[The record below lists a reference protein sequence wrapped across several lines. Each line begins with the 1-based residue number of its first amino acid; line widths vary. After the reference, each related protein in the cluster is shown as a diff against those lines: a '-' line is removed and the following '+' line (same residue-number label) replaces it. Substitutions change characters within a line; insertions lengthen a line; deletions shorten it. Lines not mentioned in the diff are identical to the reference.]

1 MNPNGG
7 SESFPRSL
15 QMFLYTRGMSLM
27 QPIRF
32 NLAAPALALVLP
44 IAPVANAAS
53 FTNVTASAQINHVQ
67 HNLVSTGTF
76 LDMTGGAAAGDVDG
90 DGWVDLF
97 VTRVDGSDILYRNL
111 GNGTFDDISSTS
123 GFTASLPTNGATF
136 GDIDNDG
143 DLDIY
148 VTTTGH
154 GRFYLYTN
162 DGAGNFTEQGIAR
175 HAHVPSTAIG
185 YGQSAAMGDYDR
197 DGYLDIA
204 TGDWGNFAFI
214 SKSKLLKN
222 MRSGV
227 PGYFTD
233 ETVATSVDQNP
244 TQNTFRFSPRF
255 ADMNND
261 GLPDLTFAADFLH
274 SQLFWNDGD
283 GTFTDGTQ
291 VAGVG
296 TDQNGM
302 GSTIAD
308 FDGDGDLDWFV
319 TAIKAHPDDPDP
331 IQDTGNR
338 LYVNNGDGT
347 FHDGTDAAGVRDVG
361 WGWGTSFLDYDNDG
375 DLDLIATNGWENGY
389 LDNDPTTLWQ
399 NNGGVFTDVST
410 ASGITDTDQGRGLL
424 TLDYDNDGDL
434 DVFIVNNGGQPILYE
449 NDASDTSDWLRIH
462 TEGTESNRD
471 GIGARITVDPDSTIT
486 GDEMTREIDGGSN
499 FLSTSEMT
507 AHFGLGAAAGSVDTV
522 TIRWPSGI
530 QQMFFNV
537 AANTELL
544 AVEAY
549 LAGDLNGDGFVGIDD
564 LNIVLG
570 AWNWIVVEAW
580 PFSDNRV
587 SDLFTCTFST
597 YVPSSTVTVSPAVA
611 ASMADWM
618 PSVLVVT
625 NISPSTNRTRP
636 EPPASNAPVISSST
650 AKKSGR
656 SMPSCRQVLPTA
668 LTSDPLVLLTN
679 SPRPVI
685 SRMLPPRSPA
695 VPRSTEP
702 PVTLIAAW
710 SPPPVSVRVLLRRV
724 RLPPATRTVA
734 SSVPVV
740 NITPFW
746 MMTLPAVTVRAG
758 DPPLMMTP
766 PPPPSRVMSL
776 AMTTPL

>member
-1 MNPNGG
+1 
-7 SESFPRSL
+7 
-15 QMFLYTRGMSLM
+15 M
-27 QPIRF
+27 QPIRYC
-32 NLAAPALALVLP
+32 LVALVLAYIISMTQP
-44 IAPVANAAS
+44 SFAAT
-53 FTNVTASAQINHVQ
+53 FTNVTANAQINHVQ
-67 HNLVSTGTF
+67 HNLVSTGTY

-123 GFTASLPTNGATF
+123 GFTANLPTNGATF

-143 DLDIY
+143 DLDLY
-148 VTTTGH
+148 VTATGH

-162 DGAGNFTEQGIAR
+162 DGAGNFSEVGIAR
-175 HAHVPSTAIG
+175 QAHVPSTAIG

-204 TGDWGNFAFI
+204 TGDWGNFSFI
-214 SKSKLLKN
+214 GKAALLQN
-222 MRSGV
+222 RGAAAA
-227 PGYFTD
+227 GYFTD
-233 ETVATSVDQNP
+233 MTVAAEVDQHP
-244 TQNTFRFSPRF
+244 TNTTFRFSPRF

-274 SQLFWNDGD
+274 SQLYWNDGD

-291 VAGVG
+291 AANVG

-361 WGWGTSFLDYDNDG
+361 WGWGTSFFDYDNDG

-389 LDNDPTTLWQ
+389 LGNDPTTLWQ
-399 NNGGVFTDVST
+399 NNGGVFTDVSN
-410 ASGITDTDQGRGLL
+410 ASGITDTDLGRGLL

-449 NDASDTSDWLRIH
+449 NDGGNDSDWLRII
-462 TEGTESNRD
+462 TEGTVSNRD
-471 GIGARITVDPDSTIT
+471 GIGARITVDPDSTVT
-486 GDEMTREIDGGSN
+486 GDEMVREVDGGSN

-507 AHFGLGAAAGSVDTV
+507 AHFGLGSSASSVDTV

-570 AWNWIVVEAW
+570 AWNTSVTSGYHIWGDPSGDGFVGI
-580 PFSDNRV
+580 D
-587 SDLFTCTFST
+587 DLNE
-597 YVPSSTVTVSPAVA
+597 
-611 ASMADWM
+611 
-618 PSVLVVT
+618 VLG
-625 NISPSTNRTRP
+625 NW
-636 EPPASNAPVISSST
+636 NA
-650 AKKSGR
+650 G
-656 SMPSCRQVLPTA
+656 
-668 LTSDPLVLLTN
+668 
-679 SPRPVI
+679 
-685 SRMLPPRSPA
+685 
-695 VPRSTEP
+695 
-702 PVTLIAAW
+702 
-710 SPPPVSVRVLLRRV
+710 SPPPAFAANIPEPAAAILYTLFGLTLYRRG
-724 RLPPATRTVA
+724 R
-734 SSVPVV
+734 
-740 NITPFW
+740 
-746 MMTLPAVTVRAG
+746 
-758 DPPLMMTP
+758 
-766 PPPPSRVMSL
+766 
-776 AMTTPL
+776 